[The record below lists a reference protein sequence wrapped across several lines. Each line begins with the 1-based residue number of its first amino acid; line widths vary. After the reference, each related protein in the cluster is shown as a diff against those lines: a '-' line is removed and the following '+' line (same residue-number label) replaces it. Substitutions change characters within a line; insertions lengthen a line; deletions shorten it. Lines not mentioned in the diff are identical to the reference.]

1 MFYIVFCLLFYSS
14 SINTNLAYLCCFLDL
29 FHYYLPPFGA
39 KLFCLFS
46 LPLLF
51 IIISLTFLSRDCLT
65 RFLFIFIFFH
75 TLHCLCL
82 IKIECVYACVC
93 VFVFWCVFLTFYML
107 SDGTE
112 FELRV
117 AMLLLFLLLF
127 LLFSTSRFKL
137 FWFAFK
143 VDVFWKLQK
152 TELFRLNVFCIFLV
166 SFLFFFSLFNYQF
179 DYNYTQRLK
188 GSILNHSISYQY
200 FSVFS
205 R

>member
-1 MFYIVFCLLFYSS
+1 MHFFFLWITCLRVTTVFTNVLHCFLFTFLYSS

-51 IIISLTFLSRDCLT
+51 IIISLTFLSRECLT
-65 RFLFIFIFFH
+65 RFLFILMFFILY
-75 TLHCLCL
+75 T
-82 IKIECVYACVC
+82 VYVWLKLSVCTRVCVC

-137 FWFAFK
+137 FWFAF
-143 VDVFWKLQK
+143 
-152 TELFRLNVFCIFLV
+152 
-166 SFLFFFSLFNYQF
+166 
-179 DYNYTQRLK
+179 
-188 GSILNHSISYQY
+188 
-200 FSVFS
+200 
-205 R
+205 